1 MRDMD
6 ARSLSGVR
14 IAVSGLLALAIA
26 MGVGRFAFTPLLPMM
41 VQDAGLTVASGG
53 WLASANYLGYLAG
66 AVAAMFA
73 HVRAGTAVRLG
84 LLVIAMATAAMGLE
98 HQFAAWIALRFLA
111 GVANAW
117 AGIYAFAWSLERLAP
132 LGRPALNG
140 VVFAGVG
147 AGIAAVGV
155 LCVLLMHLDASSRE
169 VWVLLGIVSL
179 AITVATWRTFTPQTP
194 IAAEPSSEGKPMRW
208 SADAVRLTF
217 FFAASGFG
225 YIVPATFLPAMARQ
239 VVEDPAVFGWSW
251 PLFGTAAMVSTL
263 LAARFAGAVDN
274 RRVLTGAQ
282 VIMAT
287 GVALPAVLHGIVPI
301 MLAALAVGGTF
312 MVITMVCMQEA
323 RVIGKA
329 GATALMAALTAAFAF
344 GQIVGPLSV
353 SWLIGPD
360 GAFSAPLYLAS
371 AVLAAGAVALAWPP
385 RAADRHHDPLQEGKA
400 Q

>member
-1 MRDMD
+1 MD
-6 ARSLSGVR
+6 TRPLSGVR
-14 IAVSGLLALAIA
+14 IAVAGLLALAIA

-53 WLASANYLGYLAG
+53 WLASANYVGYLAG
-66 AVAAMFA
+66 ALVAMF
-73 HVRAGTAVRLG
+73 VRTRAGTAVRLG

-98 HQFAAWIALRFLA
+98 HQFAAWTGLRFLA

-155 LCVLLMHLDASSRE
+155 LCVLLMHLNASSRE

-179 AITVATWRTFTPQTP
+179 AITVATWRTFTPETR
-194 IAAEPSSEGKPMRW
+194 IAVASGSDGKPMRW
-208 SADAVRLTF
+208 NGDAVRLTF

-239 VVEDPAVFGWSW
+239 VIEDPAVFGWSW

-263 LAARFAGAVDN
+263 LAARFAGFLGN
-274 RRVLTGAQ
+274 RRVLIGAQ

-287 GVALPAVLHGIVPI
+287 GVALPAALHGIVPI
-301 MLAALAVGGTF
+301 MFAALAVGGTF

-323 RVIGKA
+323 RVIDRGH
-329 GATALMAALTAAFAF
+329 ATGLIAALTAAFAF
-344 GQIVGPLSV
+344 GQIVGPLTV
-353 SWLIGPD
+353 SWLIGAD
-360 GAFSAPLYLAS
+360 GDFSSALYLAS
-371 AVLAAGAVALAWPP
+371 GALTAGALVLAAPR
-385 RAADRHHDPLQEGKA
+385 RAADAAHVPLPEGKA
-400 Q
+400 R